1 MKPEHLK
8 LLADKDWRLNNLY
21 WITDK
26 EGKPTRFR
34 MTPEQREYFEGIH
47 TRNIILKARQLG
59 FTTEV
64 CIIQLDAALFESAKC
79 ALIAHTLNDAKRLFR
94 EKVKY
99 AYDKLPA
106 EIKAANPASNDS
118 SGELVFKKGGSL
130 YVSTS
135 FRGGTLRYLH
145 VSEFGKICAKYPD
158 KAREIVTGAFE
169 AVSTGCFATI
179 ESTAEGRAGY
189 FFDYCQTAEKALL
202 QGKPLSALDWK
213 FFFFSWWKSPQYAI
227 DPVESLPVR
236 LLEYFAE
243 MESKHGVV
251 VNDRQKGWYYAKEK
265 TLGDDMKREY
275 KAKPDIYGQIRSFP
289 DLIQESVFEYV
300 HQTST
305 NGGLKYVTE
314 WMCIGIGKY
323 DYESVRYSE
332 SSLGSLAGAEYQ
344 FFEPGEVIPQI
355 VEGYGFDDV
364 DGQEVPGQN
373 EASDFPIETATA
385 NTVVSGTYSGGQIAM
400 KIVKQA
406 EFDYF
411 IGLVLPH
418 AVTFTINVTY
428 STASGNV
435 TTDATFSGTLIS
447 AVETNDGAVVNP
459 VRWYTFTMN
468 QLEGPQD
475 IPANATIN
483 TTKFILNDNEAL
495 VVGPFF
501 SPVESTQLWLHTQ
514 SSLGGKKETNWKV
527 VIRKIDDD
535 YNQVPGTQQTFTYRQ
550 TTPHQSTS
558 EVFYRTD
565 KITPTGGFGK
575 YAVSFQRTDNSGDA
589 SLLKV
594 EEIHSI
600 NIRTN
605 VVHPTDTLVRVKVR
619 ATENALGSR
628 ERKYNALVTRHTIT
642 YDLDTQAVDYKLRPS
657 RSFADAVAHTWLIM
671 GEQPVSS
678 IDLYG
683 LYSIAE
689 SLPDERLGYF
699 DYTFDDENDSLG
711 DRVQAICNAASVVAY
726 WDDGVLTFTR
736 DQKVD
741 YPAAVFNRANM
752 KTDEYKMTYEATLP
766 GGFDGVQ
773 VSYVHPTTNNK
784 TYINYRVLNS
794 AIVEQ
799 EAENPNK
806 LEIVGFRNEYQAR
819 ERALR
824 ETKRLIYSRVKMNAK
839 VFEDGIIQVGSVIQ
853 MPDIYDSNQQGGYV
867 TGRSGSDFDTSE
879 PITFTGSMYVLVTDS
894 MGNPTLRY
902 PATSRSDTKYGFTA
916 AIPDIQLNIWNG
928 DTVQLP
934 SRYLIATVEE
944 LDSQLW
950 TVNSI
955 KPNTDNTVSLTVAE
969 YSDAIYQ

>member
-1 MKPEHLK
+1 MALVEISNFPGTPK
-8 LLADKDWRLNNLY
+8 LRCRVPNGTLFYDWLAANDANFHRDLLIVRNGVKLADD
-21 WITDK
+21 D
-26 EGKPTRFR
+26 
-34 MTPEQREYFEGIH
+34 
-47 TRNIILKARQLG
+47 
-59 FTTEV
+59 
-64 CIIQLDAALFESAKC
+64 
-79 ALIAHTLNDAKRLFR
+79 
-94 EKVKY
+94 
-99 AYDKLPA
+99 
-106 EIKAANPASNDS
+106 
-118 SGELVFKKGGSL
+118 EL
-130 YVSTS
+130 
-135 FRGGTLRYLH
+135 
-145 VSEFGKICAKYPD
+145 
-158 KAREIVTGAFE
+158 AFE
-169 AVSTGCFATI
+169 LCELDTVQIFDQPKGIIGDILSPIFKVVGAVFSFLAPKPVIANTGGNTI
-179 ESTAEGRAGY
+179 DSPNNSLTGQTNTAR
-189 FFDYCQTAEKALL
+189 
-202 QGKPLSALDWK
+202 
-213 FFFFSWWKSPQYAI
+213 
-227 DPVESLPVR
+227 V
-236 LLEYFAE
+236 
-243 MESKHGVV
+243 
-251 VNDRQKGWYYAKEK
+251 
-265 TLGDDMKREY
+265 Y

-289 DLIQESVFEYV
+289 DLIQESLFEYV
-300 HQTST
+300 RQSDTD
-305 NGGLKYVTE
+305 GGLKYVTE

-323 DYESVRYSE
+323 NYESVRYSE
-332 SSLGSLAGAEYQ
+332 SSLGSMAGAEFQFYQ
-344 FFEPGEVIPQI
+344 PGEVIPTI
-355 VEGYGFDDV
+355 NEGYGFDDV

-373 EASDFPIETATA
+373 ESDNFPIETATA
-385 NTVVSGTYSGGQIAM
+385 TTVVSGTYSGGQIAV

-411 IGLVLPH
+411 MGLVLPH

-428 STASGNV
+428 STPTGNV
-435 TTDATFSGTLIS
+435 TQDVDFSGTLIS

-459 VRWYTFTMN
+459 ARWYTT
-468 QLEGPQD
+468 
-475 IPANATIN
+475 ATIN

-501 SPVESTQLWLHTQ
+501 SPVESAQLWLHTQ
-514 SSLGGKKETNWKV
+514 VQLGGKKSADWKV
-527 VIRKIDDD
+527 TIWKIDDD
-535 YNQVPGTQQTFTYRQ
+535 YNQVPGTQQTFTYHQ
-550 TTPHQSTS
+550 GTPHKSSS

-565 KITPTGGFGK
+565 KLTPTGGFGK
-575 YAVSFQRTDNSGDA
+575 YAINFQRTDNSSDA
-589 SLLKV
+589 SILKV
-594 EEIHSI
+594 EEIHSV
-600 NIRTN
+600 NVRTN

-628 ERKYNALVTRHTIT
+628 DRKYNALVTRQTIS
-642 YDLDTQAVDYKLRPS
+642 YNLATQAVDYTLRAS

-689 SLPDERLGYF
+689 SLPNERLGYF

-711 DRVQAICNAASVVAY
+711 DRVQAICNAASVIAY

-766 GGFDGVQ
+766 GGYDGVQ

-784 TYINYRVLNS
+784 TYINYRVLNG

-806 LEIVGFRNEYQAR
+806 IEIVGFRNEYQAR

-839 VFEDGIIQVGSVIQ
+839 VFEDGIMQVGSVVQIA
-853 MPDIYDSNQQGGYV
+853 DIYDSNQQQGYI
-867 TGRSGSDFDTSE
+867 TGRAGNNFDTSE
-879 PITFTGSMYVLVTDS
+879 SITFTGSMYVLVTDS
-894 MGNPTLRY
+894 LGNPTLRY
-902 PATSRSDTKYGFTA
+902 PAAARADTKYGFTA

-944 LDSQLW
+944 LNSQLW

>member
-1 MKPEHLK
+1 MALVEISNFPGTPK
-8 LLADKDWRLNNLY
+8 LRCRVPNGTLFYDWLA
-21 WITDK
+21 
-26 EGKPTRFR
+26 
-34 MTPEQREYFEGIH
+34 
-47 TRNIILKARQLG
+47 A
-59 FTTEV
+59 
-64 CIIQLDAALFESAKC
+64 
-79 ALIAHTLNDAKRLFR
+79 NDATFHRDLLIVR
-94 EKVKY
+94 NGVKL
-99 AYDKLPA
+99 D
-106 EIKAANPASNDS
+106 DDD
-118 SGELVFKKGGSL
+118 EL
-130 YVSTS
+130 
-135 FRGGTLRYLH
+135 
-145 VSEFGKICAKYPD
+145 
-158 KAREIVTGAFE
+158 AFE
-169 AVSTGCFATI
+169 LSELDNIQIFDQPKGIVEDILSPIFKVVGQVFSFLAPKPAIANTGGNTVD
-179 ESTAEGRAGY
+179 SPNNSLTGQTNTAR
-189 FFDYCQTAEKALL
+189 
-202 QGKPLSALDWK
+202 
-213 FFFFSWWKSPQYAI
+213 
-227 DPVESLPVR
+227 V
-236 LLEYFAE
+236 
-243 MESKHGVV
+243 
-251 VNDRQKGWYYAKEK
+251 
-265 TLGDDMKREY
+265 Y
-275 KAKPDIYGQIRSFP
+275 KAKPDIYGQVRSFP

-300 HQTST
+300 RQ
-305 NGGLKYVTE
+305 NDKDGGLKYVTE
-314 WMCIGIGKY
+314 WMCIGIGRY

-332 SSLGSLAGAEYQ
+332 SSLGSLAGAEYEFHQ
-344 FFEPGEVIPQI
+344 PGEVIPQI

-373 EASDFPIETATA
+373 EADDFPVETATA

-400 KIVKQA
+400 QIVKQA

-411 IGLVLPH
+411 MELVLPH

-428 STASGNV
+428 NTASGSI

-447 AVETNDGAVVNP
+447 AVETNDGAEINP
-459 VRWYTFTMN
+459 VSWYTFTMN
-468 QLEGPQD
+468 QLDGPQD
-475 IPANATIN
+475 IPATATIN
-483 TTKFILNDNEAL
+483 TTTFILNDNEAL

-501 SPVESTQLWLHTQ
+501 SPVESSQLWLHTQ
-514 SSLGGKKETNWKV
+514 SSLGGKKQTNWKV
-527 VIRKIDDD
+527 VIWKIDDN
-535 YNQVPGTQQTFTYRQ
+535 YNQIPGTTETFTYYQ
-550 TTPHQSTS
+550 GTPHDHTS

-565 KITPTGGFGK
+565 KLTPAAGFGK
-575 YAVSFQRTDNSGDA
+575 YAISFQRTDNSSDA
-589 SLLKV
+589 SVLKV
-594 EEIHSI
+594 EEIHAI

-628 ERKYNALVTRHTIT
+628 DRKYNALVTRRTIT
-642 YDLDTQAVDYKLRPS
+642 YDLSTQAVDYTLRPS

-671 GEQPVSS
+671 GGQPVGS

-689 SLPDERLGYF
+689 SLPDKRLGYF

-766 GGFDGVQ
+766 GGYDGVQ

-784 TYINYRVLNS
+784 TYINFRVLNGV
-794 AIVEQ
+794 IVEQ

-824 ETKRLIYSRVKMNAK
+824 ETKRLIYSRTKMNAK
-839 VFEDGIIQVGSVIQ
+839 VFEDGIMQVGSVVQIA
-853 MPDIYDSNQQGGYV
+853 DIYDSNQQQGYI
-867 TGRSGSDFDTSE
+867 TGRTGNVFDTSE
-879 PITFTGSMYVLVTDS
+879 PISFAGDMYVLVTDNL
-894 MGNPTLRY
+894 GNPTLRY
-902 PATSRSDTKYGFTA
+902 PATARADTKYGFTA
-916 AIPDIQLNIWNG
+916 AIPDISLNIWNG

-934 SRYLIATVEE
+934 SRYIIATVEE

-955 KPNTDNTVSLTVAE
+955 KPNADNTVSLTVSE